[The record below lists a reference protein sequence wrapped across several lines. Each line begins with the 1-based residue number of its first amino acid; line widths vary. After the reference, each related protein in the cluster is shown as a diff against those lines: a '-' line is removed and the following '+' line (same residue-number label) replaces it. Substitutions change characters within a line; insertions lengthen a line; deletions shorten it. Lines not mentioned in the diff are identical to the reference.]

1 VTAHRS
7 DPAASGPGRTG
18 GVDQE
23 LVDTLRRQ
31 VAERLAAEAGPELA
45 AAERDQR
52 VAGLVEQALDAY
64 TRQRLAARQLPLDP
78 PVEAQLARA
87 VRDAVT
93 GLGPLTPLLADPS
106 ITNILITGTT
116 VFVTRTDGSKQRLSP
131 IVASSQALIDLI
143 RELAARVGADERR
156 FDRGV
161 PRVSLRLPDG
171 SRLFATM
178 AVSRHPSVCIRRF
191 TLLNAGLPELCG
203 TYRAMDSGLRD
214 LFTAMVRA
222 RKNIIICGGAA
233 VGKTTVLRA
242 FAKAIPATERLITIE
257 DVFEL
262 GLDEDPD
269 HPDCVALQ
277 AREPNVEGQGGIDQA
292 ELVRWAL
299 RMSPDRVI
307 LGEARGGE
315 VVPLLNCMSQG
326 NDGSLATIHTSS
338 SRQAFAKL
346 MTYAAQSPERLS
358 FEATAM
364 LIAEAVD
371 FVVHLAWSRDGVRVV
386 SSVREVLHADGRE
399 VTSNEVFTPG
409 PDRRAMPGTPLRA
422 DTLDE
427 LIDAGLHPDTA
438 RGR

>member
-1 VTAHRS
+1 MTMAM
-7 DPAASGPGRTG
+7 PGPGWDNG
-18 GVDQE
+18 GYQE
-23 LVDTLRRQ
+23 LVELLRRQ
-31 VAERLAAEAGPELA
+31 VADRLATEGAQELSP
-45 AAERDQR
+45 AEREQR
-52 VAGLVEQALDAY
+52 VARLVDEALDAY
-64 TRQRLAARQLPLDP
+64 TRQRLTARQLPLDP
-78 PVEAQLARA
+78 PVEAQVAQA
-87 VRDAVT
+87 VRDALT

-106 ITNILITGTT
+106 ITNILITGST
-116 VFVTRTDGSKQRLSP
+116 VFVTRTDGSKDRLPP
-131 IVASSQALIDLI
+131 IVTSSQALIDLI
-143 RELAARVGADERR
+143 RDIAARVGTDERR

-161 PRVSLRLPDG
+161 PRVSIRLPDG

-178 AVSRHPSVCIRRF
+178 AVSRHPSVSIRRF
-191 TLLNAGLPELCG
+191 TLLNASLDDLCLK
-203 TYRAMDSGLRD
+203 YHAMDPGLRD
-214 LFTAMVRA
+214 LFTAMVLA

-233 VGKTTVLRA
+233 TGKTTVLRA
-242 FAKAIPATERLITIE
+242 FAKAIPPTERLITIE

-269 HPDCVALQ
+269 HPDCVAMQ
-277 AREPNVEGQGGIDQA
+277 AREPNVEGQGGVDQA

-326 NDGSLATIHTSS
+326 NDGSLATIHTSNS
-338 SRQAFAKL
+338 KQAFAKL
-346 MTYAAQSPERLS
+346 MTYAAQSAERLS

-364 LIAEAVD
+364 LVAEAVD

-399 VTSNEVFTPG
+399 VISNEVFKPG
-409 PDRRAMPGTPLRA
+409 PDRRAVPATPIRT

-427 LIDAGLHPDTA
+427 LVDAGFNPDVF
-438 RGR
+438 RGW